1 MQIKEYNRE
10 EFDYH
15 QSENNYTLSI
25 PAKFLD
31 AKNLKVKRKNSD
43 GSFSDADVVIREQN
57 HEILI
62 ITSVPMDIVVEI
74 SDQEI

>member
-1 MQIKEYNRE
+1 MQTKEYNRE

-31 AKNLKVKRKNSD
+31 AKSLKVKRKNPD
-43 GSFSDADVVIREQN
+43 GSFSETEVEIREQN

-62 ITSVPMDIVVEI
+62 IATTPMDILVEI
-74 SDQEI
+74 SDT